1 MPEDH
6 WLRGKNLD
14 SKEGNFI
21 RFYTQEDLECLACSK
36 WEMNMKKRFTTDG
49 KFPQKRF
56 RRPGFVGFPSFLCH
70 ACRSSETCKQTAV
83 QTEPSFLAKH
93 NEKLQLQQSFLIF
106 SQLLSPSIQGI
117 IFIFCSLGLINQNLA
132 NKTPLKYKTRVLI
145 FSREMKYLG
154 LWNTTFSQ
162 EVISTYRRLYS
173 KQAMPLIRTQKFD
186 DMWMFPYKH
195 GFHSLGVSLSF
206 LFNFRLMK

>member
-1 MPEDH
+1 MGSSH
-6 WLRGKNLD
+6 KR
-14 SKEGNFI
+14 
-21 RFYTQEDLECLACSK
+21 DLGGPVLSVSLIFWAMLVDPLKHVSN
-36 WEMNMKKRFTTDG
+36 W
-49 KFPQKRF
+49 Q
-56 RRPGFVGFPSFLCH
+56 
-70 ACRSSETCKQTAV
+70 CKQNLAFLQNT
-83 QTEPSFLAKH
+83 TKSF
-93 NEKLQLQQSFLIF
+93 SFRKASWFF

-162 EVISTYRRLYS
+162 EVISTYRRLHS